1 MTNVKKTKA
10 SIKKARQQPIKR
22 DRLVHLQQVTV
33 KDNGKSILETP
44 KIHLLD
50 RLYSFNRSHI
60 HRSSEESSLGS
71 VIAEAIVKN
80 HQRQII
86 INSSLNQRTILT
98 VTSSLNYSKSDLV

>member
-10 SIKKARQQPIKR
+10 SIKKARQKLIKR
-22 DRLVHLQQVTV
+22 DHLVRLQQVAV
-33 KDNGKSILETP
+33 KDNGKGILENP

-50 RLYSFNRSHI
+50 RLYRFNRSHI
-60 HRSSEESSLGS
+60 HRSSEEASLGS
-71 VIAEAIVKN
+71 AIAEAIVKN

-98 VTSSLNYSKSDLV
+98 LISSLNYSKSDLV